1 MCITSLEMELIMQNA
16 FNTTMSISEDLSKK
30 ATCTTCTFA
39 EDLSNYWTAVMYF
52 RSRNG
57 TYKRVPQMG
66 NQFLERAHG
75 GMTIYYIPPYDG
87 KSKTT
92 AFRPV
97 GQLARH

>member
-1 MCITSLEMELIMQNA
+1 MELIIQNA
-16 FNTTMSISEDLSKK
+16 FNTTMDTREDISKK

-52 RSRNG
+52 RSRNA

-66 NQFLERAHG
+66 NQFLERARG

-97 GQLARH
+97 GEPTRPQ